1 MVTVTMA
8 TIVQEATCPLV
19 SVFLFVVLSSPTER
33 PVRREK
39 RGAVTDGWRRKISYW
54 INPASF
60 TAQLP
65 TSQTSLLWLEYNLDH
80 SLLSWFRSLDSQPL
94 VMQVRSIPFL
104 GTNQLSFSCVL
115 TLKWP
120 ALCGIKRP
128 DLQLMGVIPVNM
140 GMKIWSRRNHC
151 WVGPMLGV
159 T

>member
-19 SVFLFVVLSSPTER
+19 SVFLFVVLSSPTSQ
-33 PVRREK
+33 PMRREK
-39 RGAVTDGWRRKISYW
+39 RGAVTDGWGEKLAIGS
-54 INPASF
+54 ILPLL
-60 TAQLP
+60 QLNCQQVKHH
-65 TSQTSLLWLEYNLDH
+65 SLWLEYNLDH
-80 SLLSWFRSLDSQPL
+80 SLLSWFRSLDSKSL
-94 VMQVRSIPFL
+94 VLQVRSIPFL
-104 GTNQLSFSCVL
+104 STNQLSFSCVL

-120 ALCGIKRP
+120 TPCGIKRP